1 MKMNIAVAGN
11 PNAGKTTLFNAIA
24 GTNYHVGNYAGVTVE
39 KKEADIEFNGTTI
52 NMVDLP
58 GTYSLTPYSLEEK
71 VARDYIIDSKPELI
85 VQVVD
90 ASNLERNLYLTVQI
104 LELGVPVIMALNM
117 VDVAEQRGIFINE
130 KELSRKLGIP
140 VIKTVARKGDG
151 KEDLLTAVTSQKTDV
166 CAVNIENF
174 TYGEQIDIA
183 LEDATRMIKDAQ
195 FLTKK
200 HHPKWVALKYIESD
214 PQILEMGLT
223 DSSDLHQK
231 LMETTKRLSNHFG
244 TTRGTNPEGVI
255 TDQRYGIVSSLLKGV
270 ITRQQEGIDRV
281 FISDMIDKVLTQRL
295 VGPVILLAI
304 LYMSYQFT
312 FWGSE
317 YPVMWLESLF
327 EWMSDGIDGAMAD
340 GLLKSLMIDGI
351 IGGVGGVLGFAP
363 LIAFMFFGI
372 AILEDS
378 GYMARIAYM
387 LDRLFRAFGLQGS
400 SVLPY
405 IVSGGIAGGCA
416 VPGVMASRTIKGEKE
431 RLLTILTSPFMVCGA
446 KLPVFALLISAFF
459 PGDKSL
465 LLMLV
470 TIASWMAALV
480 IAKGL
485 GSTIVKGSSSSF
497 IMELPPY
504 RFPTLKGL
512 LLHSGERTWMY
523 VKKAGTIILA
533 VSVLL
538 WVMMTF
544 PQHTAEQTAPF
555 DTIRD
560 SIKSGYTTEIV
571 NEVASEAETL
581 SPAALALKKQLVEI
595 DNKEGQAALKNS
607 FAGRVGSF
615 MEPVTKW
622 AGFDWRT
629 NIAIIG
635 GIAAKEIVVSA
646 LGTAYSIGE
655 VEVDSADEAGG
666 GSLGARLAKDPAWD
680 VGVALALIVFTILYS
695 PCFVTVVMITKE
707 TGSVAW
713 GAFTMVGYTVLAFL
727 AAIVMNLLF

>member
-39 KKEADIEFNGTTI
+39 KKEADINFNGTVI
-52 NMVDLP
+52 SMVDLP

-71 VARDYIIDSKPELI
+71 VARDYIIDAKPELI

-130 KELSRKLGIP
+130 KELAKKLGIP
-140 VIKTVARKGDG
+140 VVKTVARKGDG
-151 KEDLLTAVTSQKTDV
+151 KEDLLNAVITAKPTGK
-166 CAVNIENF
+166 AVNIENF
-174 TYGEQIDIA
+174 TYGEDIDIA
-183 LEDATRMIKDAQ
+183 LEDAVKMIKEAQ
-195 FLTKK
+195 FLTKH

-214 PQILEMGLT
+214 PQVLEMGLHE
-223 DSSDLHQK
+223 SGEIHQK
-231 LMETTKRLSNHFG
+231 LLDITKKLSSHFG
-244 TTRGTNPEGVI
+244 ATHGTNPEGVV
-255 TDQRYGIVSSLLKGV
+255 TDQRYGIVSSLLRGV
-270 ITRQQEGIDRV
+270 ITRQHEGIDRV
-281 FISDMIDKVLTQRL
+281 FVSDMIDKVLTQRL
-295 VGPVILLAI
+295 VGPVFLLAI
-304 LYMSYQFT
+304 LYTSYQFT
-312 FWGSE
+312 FWASE
-317 YPVMWLESLF
+317 YPVLWLETLF
-327 EWMSDGIDGAMAD
+327 EWMSTGIDGAIAD

-416 VPGVMASRTIKGEKE
+416 VPGVMAARTIKGEKE

-459 PGDKSL
+459 PGDRSL
-465 LLMLV
+465 LLMCV
-470 TIASWMAALV
+470 TVASWMAALV

-533 VSVLL
+533 VSILL
-538 WVMMTF
+538 WGMMTF
-544 PQHTAEQTAPF
+544 PQFTPEQSAPF
-555 DTIRD
+555 ELQK
-560 SIKSGYTTEIV
+560 SNVQSGYSA
-571 NEVASEAETL
+571 EVISETSSDAEKI
-581 SPAALALKKQLVEI
+581 SPTALELKKKLVEI
-595 DNKEGQAALKNS
+595 ENREGQAALKNS
-607 FAGRVGSF
+607 YAGKIGTF
-615 MEPVTKW
+615 MEPVTKY

-655 VEVDSADEAGG
+655 VEVDSTEEAGG
-666 GSLGARLAKDPAWD
+666 GSLGARLARDPSWNT
-680 VGVALALIVFTILYS
+680 GVALALIVFPILYS
-695 PCFVTVVMITKE
+695 PCFVTVVMISKE
-707 TGSVAW
+707 TGSIAW
-713 GAFTMVGYTVLAFL
+713 GAFTMIAYTLLAFV
-727 AAIVMNLLF
+727 AAVFMNLLF